1 MIELDKVS
9 RELVRTLR
17 GKRSQPALSRWLKYN
32 SNVVYLWES
41 GRRWPTASSFFWLAH
56 RTGVDVIAAL
66 DGFLPERDDADE
78 PWSIS
83 GAAAVMRA
91 LQGQRS
97 ASELA
102 RELGHSRH
110 AVSRWLRGE
119 TEPRLPELLRMVD
132 LCTTGLLDF
141 IALFV
146 DPAAMAST
154 RLGWRRLGAARAL
167 VREQPWAPAVLLA
180 LQLDDYRA
188 LDAHEEGWLTRRLG
202 LPEEAE
208 GRCLALLSE
217 AGQIRRR
224 QGRWRVESVQSVDVR
239 TPERKLDLK
248 RWWAQVGLDRIGE
261 ADGIVSWNLFT
272 ISEAD
277 FERIQQLQRQHYRAV
292 RAIVAAS
299 EGSDRLVLTNLQLL
313 ALDAPDEPDGA

>member
-1 MIELDKVS
+1 MELEQVS
-9 RELVRTLR
+9 REMVRVMR
-17 GKRSQPALSRWLKYN
+17 GERSQPALSRWLKYR

-56 RTGVDVIAAL
+56 RTGTDVVAAL
-66 DGFLPERDDADE
+66 DGFLPEREMSAE
-78 PWSIS
+78 PWTID
-83 GAAAVMRA
+83 GAAEVMRA

-97 ASELA
+97 AAELS
-102 RELGHSRH
+102 RELGRSRH
-110 AVSRWLRGE
+110 AVARWLRGE
-119 TEPRLPELLRMVD
+119 TEPRLPELLAMVA

-146 DPAAMAST
+146 DPATMAST
-154 RLGWRRLGAARAL
+154 REDWRKLAAARAL

-180 LQLDDYRA
+180 LELDDYKA
-188 LDAHEEGWLTRRLG
+188 TGSHTQGWLTRRLS
-202 LPEEAE
+202 LPEGVEA
-208 GRCLALLSE
+208 RCLELLE
-217 AGQIRRR
+217 QAGQIRRAGALW
-224 QGRWRVESVQSVDVR
+224 QVVTVQSVDTR
-239 TPERKLDLK
+239 TPGRKQDLK
-248 RWWAQVGLDRIGE
+248 RWWGQVGMDRIGE

-299 EGSDRLVLTNLQLL
+299 EGSERLVLTHLQLQ
-313 ALDAPDEPDGA
+313 ALDTPEET